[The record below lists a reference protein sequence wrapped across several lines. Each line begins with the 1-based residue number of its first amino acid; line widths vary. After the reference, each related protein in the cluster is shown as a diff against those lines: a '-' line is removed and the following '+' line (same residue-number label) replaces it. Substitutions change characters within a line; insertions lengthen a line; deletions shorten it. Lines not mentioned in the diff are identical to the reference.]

1 MSSANASSVIFSNSF
16 RFISESSFLQF
27 YLSYSIFFL
36 LLGLISNLLILCAV
50 KKNKKLHN
58 LGSAFICSLTFSD
71 LSVLFLADGFTL
83 VGILTQGKILI
94 DNPSLCI
101 WSSYFCLAACFCSFW
116 NIAGASLHTYLHV
129 CHRFVYL
136 RQVSAIKII
145 FAIACIWIVCMLLL
159 APSVFGWGNHVYD
172 PVLMYC
178 VFEYTFYAPY
188 TLTLVVLGT
197 VLPLALVACAYVG
210 IAKRVTESRNKLRC
224 RMKENSPGFRDRF
237 PHLCTPGINQVEKR
251 LSGVMRSLK
260 YIAVYVTATWLFLMV
275 MWVIGDRKTWNNNE
289 AVPAMLLAHS
299 HCGINAVLYI
309 ATNKHVRIGVK
320 NIFKRS
326 FQDGFPVPRREKL

>member
-1 MSSANASSVIFSNSF
+1 MSSANVSSVIFPDSF

-27 YLSYSIFFL
+27 YLAYNIFFL
-36 LLGLISNLLILCAV
+36 LVGLCSNLLILFAV
-50 KKNKKLHN
+50 KKNKNLHN
-58 LGSAFICSLTFSD
+58 LGSAFICSLTISD

-129 CHRFVYL
+129 CHPFVYFK
-136 RQVSAIKII
+136 QVNATKIA
-145 FAIACIWIVCMLLL
+145 FAIACNWVGCTLFLV
-159 APSVFGWGNHVYD
+159 PSVFGWGNHVYD
-172 PVLMYC
+172 PMLMYC

-188 TLTLVVLGT
+188 TLILVVFGT
-197 VLPLALVACAYVG
+197 VLPLALVTCAYVG
-210 IAKRVTESRNKLRC
+210 IAQCVTKSRNKLL
-224 RMKENSPGFRDRF
+224 KEISPGFITRF
-237 PHLCTPGINQVEKR
+237 PLFRGINPIERR
-251 LSGVMRSLK
+251 LIRSLK
-260 YIAVYVTATWLFLMV
+260 YIAVYVAVTWLFLMI
-275 MWVIGDRKTWNNNE
+275 MWVIGDKKTWNNNE
-289 AVPAMLLAHS
+289 VFSAMLLAHS

-320 NIFKRS
+320 SIFKKTR
-326 FQDGFPVPRREKL
+326 